1 MSEKNKYDFKKDNF
15 FYKDSIKE
23 KIKSDFVKFDVF
35 EGSEYLYYDLDTDT
49 SNDDIKKSEQIIYIL
64 LRLWVE
70 QNNSDHFD
78 TYKFSKDKE
87 TIINQIKSGNCL
99 VINLGDHAVNATAIY
114 RDIDDPNLYYLKGYD
129 TNSPMQ
135 EVYYKIIST
144 DEGTTIKS
152 FKDNTINVD
161 FCDLTLAIDK

>member
-1 MSEKNKYDFKKDNF
+1 MSEKNKYDF
-15 FYKDSIKE
+15 
-23 KIKSDFVKFDVF
+23 
-35 EGSEYLYYDLDTDT
+35 
-49 SNDDIKKSEQIIYIL
+49 KKSEQIIYIL

-114 RDIDDPNLYYLKGYD
+114 RDIDDPNLYYLKD
-129 TNSPMQ
+129 KLLLNK
-135 EVYYKIIST
+135 E
-144 DEGTTIKS
+144 IKLLIT
-152 FKDNTINVD
+152 FFLLLKKAKLYQVT
-161 FCDLTLAIDK
+161 

>member
-1 MSEKNKYDFKKDNF
+1 M
-15 FYKDSIKE
+15 
-23 KIKSDFVKFDVF
+23 
-35 EGSEYLYYDLDTDT
+35 
-49 SNDDIKKSEQIIYIL
+49 
-64 LRLWVE
+64 
-70 QNNSDHFD
+70 
-78 TYKFSKDKE
+78 
-87 TIINQIKSGNCL
+87 
-99 VINLGDHAVNATAIY
+99 INLGDHAVNATAIY

-129 TNSPMQ
+129 TNYPMQ